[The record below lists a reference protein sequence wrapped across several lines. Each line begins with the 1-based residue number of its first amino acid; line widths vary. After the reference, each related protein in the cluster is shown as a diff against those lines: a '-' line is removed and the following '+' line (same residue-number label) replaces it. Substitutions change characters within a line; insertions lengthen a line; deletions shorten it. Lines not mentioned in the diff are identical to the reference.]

1 MAKCWI
7 CQINEA
13 NSGEHKFKASDIKRN
28 FGKRNLNILYIN
40 QEINEIEKFKSE
52 ISAYKTEIEYLENK
66 KNELKKIKES
76 KILEINL
83 LNKENVKLEGK
94 ISGFENETIELKTKI
109 NILEDINR
117 KSEIEIERQKNL
129 KWYQKLVGKK

>member
-40 QEINEIEKFKSE
+40 QEINEIEKFNDDKLKFE
-52 ISAYKTEIEYLENK
+52 KLICISCNNNGTRPHDDAY
-66 KNELKKIKES
+66 
-76 KILEINL
+76 
-83 LNKENVKLEGK
+83 
-94 ISGFENETIELKTKI
+94 
-109 NILEDINR
+109 DIF
-117 KSEIEIERQKNL
+117 I
-129 KWYQKLVGKK
+129 

>member
-40 QEINEIEKFKSE
+40 QEINEIEKFNDDKLKFE
-52 ISAYKTEIEYLENK
+52 KLICISILYYRKGKYNRI
-66 KNELKKIKES
+66 LKIVKRC
-76 KILEINL
+76 ILDNHNML
-83 LNKENVKLEGK
+83 
-94 ISGFENETIELKTKI
+94 
-109 NILEDINR
+109 
-117 KSEIEIERQKNL
+117 
-129 KWYQKLVGKK
+129 